1 MEMKRCGCFGCEEH
15 QIHLEDEWAVS
26 TGLFGHMASSGAS
39 NRQTPVASKGFSAVR
54 NELSTAAFFAF
65 Y

>member
-1 MEMKRCGCFGCEEH
+1 M
-15 QIHLEDEWAVS
+15 QLENEWAVS
-26 TGLFGHMASSGAS
+26 AGLLGHMASSGPS
-39 NRQTPVASKGFSAVR
+39 NHQTPFASAGFSAVR

>member
-1 MEMKRCGCFGCEEH
+1 M
-15 QIHLEDEWAVS
+15 QLEDEWAVS
-26 TGLFGHMASSGAS
+26 AGLLGHMASYCAS
-39 NRQTPVASKGFSAVR
+39 NRQTPVASTGFSAVR